1 MLISPTSKGSYPRPF
16 ALFVL
21 LFCLI
26 APYGIAARP
35 ADPQTERAA
44 SGVVGTLASGQYD
57 AVVANF
63 SDRLRREMPAA
74 KVAQLWQAYLNQ
86 YGYYQG
92 QLGSGNRSGAVII
105 RCQMQKG
112 AIDVQIV
119 YDSDGRISGFGINP
133 IDTSLNI
140 KPPT

>member
-1 MLISPTSKGSYPRPF
+1 MFISRTSSRSF
-16 ALFVL
+16 AGVLGVFVL
-21 LFCLI
+21 LIGLV
-26 APYGIAARP
+26 APGGVTARP
-35 ADPQTERAA
+35 AFPQTERAA

-63 SDRLRREMPAA
+63 NERLRREMPAA
-74 KVAQLWQAYLNQ
+74 KVAQLWQAYLSQ
-86 YGYYQG
+86 YGAYQG
-92 QLGSGNRSGAVII
+92 QLGSGNSAGAVII

-119 YDSDGRISGFGINP
+119 YDGDGLISRFGINP